1 MLGVKT
7 LTTIALTASKTML
20 TAGTMLRIIPNA
32 VQCHLETL
40 CDASVRAIQITDADG
55 ILVLGSMHDI
65 HTGAR
70 GTIAPRFYIMQTSPQ
85 AAQTTLRSVDF
96 SHYQDHP
103 DAIPKH
109 LGNTPVFQEAN
120 PQLHL
125 TALTVCETDIQRNYN
140 N

>member
-7 LTTIALTASKTML
+7 LTTIALTTNKTML
-20 TAGTMLRIIPNA
+20 TAGTMLRIIPNT
-32 VQCHLETL
+32 VQHHLETL

-96 SHYQDHP
+96 SRYQDHP

-109 LGNTPVFQEAN
+109 LGSTPVFQKAN
-120 PQLHL
+120 PQLHP

>member
-20 TAGTMLRIIPNA
+20 TAGTMLRITPNI
-32 VQCHLETL
+32 VQRHLETL

-70 GTIAPRFYIMQTSPQ
+70 GTIASRFYIMQTSPQ
-85 AAQTTLRSVDF
+85 AAQTTLHSVDF
-96 SHYQDHP
+96 SRYQDHF

-109 LGNTPVFQEAN
+109 LGSTPVFQEAN

-125 TALTVCETDIQRNYN
+125 TALTVCETDIQQNYN